1 MLKYIES
8 LKMLG
13 SSIIKSIANRLNK
26 AELLQVVSIGLV
38 IVVFFTLF
46 TTYFFPL
53 YPDEIQARLW
63 LSRLPYDFPEKIS
76 GAPICVSSF
85 FQAIP
90 ITMYLPSLI
99 NWFLHGQ
106 IESVPALR
114 QVGFF
119 IIATWLFG
127 LAAYVSHKVK
137 SEMALKDVSYNEGN
151 GPLYLAGLFIALFSV
166 GVFPFFLITNR
177 GEQLILP
184 SIVLLI
190 SIYIISKN
198 KPFGSLWKRCGLI
211 GLYFVAV
218 SLVIFGHPKGMFLTP
233 FFLIVLWELFSHF
246 KSRWPFF
253 IALALLFFHILQNI
267 HALKFAFQCSEVPA
281 FEAMLKSF
289 SFDPL
294 SIMHDPKLF
303 FRNVYDS
310 FFNLTK
316 YLHQL
321 GFQKHTDIA
330 YLPIKPL
337 NIFAKISNFF
347 IKLDFVVI
355 FLTLLVFVPL
365 QYYRRDIISGRF
377 VTINFMLTVL
387 LGCTVISAMF
397 NLPKNW
403 YDAGYIYSLLLIIL
417 IFFAG
422 ENFPSLWQMRHVR
435 KLAIYLGVVA
445 LLSQA
450 VLIQRYLPAFLA
462 GYAGPSISIAKYDN
476 AKTQRDLAEA
486 SRTCGIDPVN
496 SKKIVVD
503 DQTYLYFHKSKWPM
517 PITYIR
523 FETNEVSMRGFF
535 AKVNS
540 DGLMVSCSS
549 MPASFIRFSKS
560 VGNICCISKDG
571 LNALSQAH

>member
-1 MLKYIES
+1 MS
-8 LKMLG
+8 G
-13 SSIIKSIANRLNK
+13 SSAVKTITSRLN
-26 AELLQVVSIGLV
+26 EIDLLWVVSIALV
-38 IVVFFTLF
+38 SVLFLTLL
-46 TTYFFPL
+46 TTYFFPI

-90 ITMYLPSLI
+90 ITMYLPSFV
-99 NWFLHGQ
+99 NWILHGQ
-106 IESVPALR
+106 LESIPALR
-114 QVGFF
+114 QVSFF
-119 IIATWLFG
+119 IIATWLLG
-127 LAAYVSHKVK
+127 LAIYVRHKVK
-137 SEMALKDVSYNEGN
+137 SEMALTGVSYNKSKGA
-151 GPLYLAGLFIALFSV
+151 LYIAGLFIALFSV
-166 GVFPFFLITNR
+166 GVLPFFLVTNR

-190 SIYIISKN
+190 TIYIISKN
-198 KPFGSLWKRCGLI
+198 QSLESLWKRSGLI
-211 GLYFVAV
+211 GLYFIAV
-218 SLVIFGHPKGMFLTP
+218 SLILFGHPKGMFLTP

-246 KSRWPFF
+246 KSRWSFF

-294 SIMHDPKLF
+294 SIIYDPKFF
-303 FRNVYDS
+303 FRNAYES
-310 FFNLTK
+310 FANSTK

-337 NIFAKISNFF
+337 SVFAKTSNFF
-347 IKLDFVVI
+347 IKLDFAII
-355 FLTLLVFVPL
+355 FFTLLVFLPL
-365 QYYRRDIISGRF
+365 QYYRRDILSGRF
-377 VTINFMLTVL
+377 ITINLTLTVL

-417 IFFAG
+417 IFFVG
-422 ENFPSLWQMRHVR
+422 ENFPSLWQKNYARR
-435 KLAIYLGVVA
+435 IAIYLGIVA
-445 LLSQA
+445 LLSQL

-462 GYAGPSISIAKYDN
+462 GYAGPSISIAKFDK
-476 AKTQRDLAEA
+476 AKTQRDLAET
-486 SRTCGIDPVN
+486 SLTCGIDPVN
-496 SKKIVVD
+496 SKKIIVD

-523 FETNEVSMRGFF
+523 FETNEASIRDFF
-535 AKVNS
+535 SKVDS
-540 DGLMVSCSS
+540 DGLMVACSS
-549 MPASFIRFSKS
+549 MPASFMQFSKN
-560 VGNICCISKDG
+560 VGNICCVSKDG
-571 LNALSQAH
+571 LNAFSQAH

>member
-1 MLKYIES
+1 
-8 LKMLG
+8 MLG
-13 SSIIKSIANRLNK
+13 SSTVKSIASRLNK
-26 AELLQVVSIGLV
+26 IDLLRVVSISLV
-38 IVVFFTLF
+38 IVVFLTLL
-46 TTYFFPL
+46 TTYFFPI

-90 ITMYLPSLI
+90 ITMYLPSLF
-99 NWFLHGQ
+99 NWVIHGQ
-106 IESVPALR
+106 LESIPALR

-119 IIATWLFG
+119 ITAIWLLG
-127 LAAYVSHKVK
+127 LATYVSHKVK
-137 SEMALKDVSYNEGN
+137 PGMGLKDVSYNKGN
-151 GPLYLAGLFIALFSV
+151 GTLYIASVFIALFAV
-166 GVFPFFLITNR
+166 GVFPFFLVTNR

-190 SIYIISKN
+190 TIYIISKN
-198 KPFGSLWKRCGLI
+198 QPLESSWKKSGLI
-211 GLYFVAV
+211 GLYFIAV
-218 SLVIFGHPKGMFLTP
+218 SLILFGHPKGMFLTP
-233 FFLIVLWELFSHF
+233 LFLIVLWELFSHF

-294 SIMHDPKLF
+294 SIIYDPKLF

-310 FFNLTK
+310 FFNFTK

-347 IKLDFVVI
+347 IKLDFAVI
-355 FLTLLVFVPL
+355 FFTLLVFVPL

-377 VTINFMLTVL
+377 VTINLVLTVL

-417 IFFAG
+417 IFFVG
-422 ENFPSLWQMRHVR
+422 ENFPSLWQTNRAR
-435 KLAIYLGVVA
+435 RLAIYLGVVA
-445 LLSQA
+445 LLSQM

-462 GYAGPSISIAKYDN
+462 GYAGPSISIAKYDK
-476 AKTQRDLAEA
+476 ATTQRDLAEA

-496 SKKIVVD
+496 STKVVVD
-503 DQTYLYFHKSKWPM
+503 DQTYLYLHKSKWPM

-523 FETNEVSMRGFF
+523 FETNEDSVRDFF
-535 AKVNS
+535 AKVDS
-540 DGLMVSCSS
+540 GGLMVTCAS
-549 MPASFIRFSKS
+549 MPAFFMQFSKKE
-560 VGNICCISKDG
+560 GNICCVSKDG
-571 LNALSQAH
+571 LKAFSRVH